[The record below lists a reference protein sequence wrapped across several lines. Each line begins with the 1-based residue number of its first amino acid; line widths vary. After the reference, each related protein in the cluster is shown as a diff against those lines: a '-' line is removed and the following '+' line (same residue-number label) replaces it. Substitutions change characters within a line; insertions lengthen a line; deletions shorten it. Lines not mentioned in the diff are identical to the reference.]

1 MFTFINTSRVGT
13 AVQGVAAAEKGFQ
26 HALWYCKERRS
37 MRALSGKKEP
47 EEVADAIIWQPAVR
61 QMLLTQKA
69 VAEGGRSMVY
79 ECAAQFLRNFLRNHV
94 GRASNARLHA
104 SQVRAPRR
112 QDERRQGGRRREGRK
127 GDR

>member
-1 MFTFINTSRVGT
+1 
-13 AVQGVAAAEKGFQ
+13 
-26 HALWYCKERRS
+26 

-79 ECAAQFLRNFLRNHV
+79 ECALRNPAQTVRNPAC
-94 GRASNARLHA
+94 RAPRTRLHA

-112 QDERRQGGRRREGRK
+112 
-127 GDR
+127 

>member
-79 ECAAQFLRNFLRNHV
+79 ECAAQFLRKSSAQSCLP
-94 GRASNARLHA
+94 RASNARLHA

-112 QDERRQGGRRREGRK
+112 
-127 GDR
+127 

>member
-79 ECAAQFLRNFLRNHV
+79 ECALRNPAQKLC
-94 GRASNARLHA
+94 AMLPAARLLRPPQRLPGA
-104 SQVRAPRR
+104 RSSPIR
-112 QDERRQGGRRREGRK
+112 
-127 GDR
+127 

>member
-79 ECAAQFLRNFLRNHV
+79 ECAPRNPAQTVRNPACRT
-94 GRASNARLHA
+94 SNAPPRLA
-104 SQVRAPRR
+104 GARSSLTR
-112 QDERRQGGRRREGRK
+112 
-127 GDR
+127 

>member
-1 MFTFINTSRVGT
+1 
-13 AVQGVAAAEKGFQ
+13 
-26 HALWYCKERRS
+26 

-79 ECAAQFLRNFLRNHV
+79 ECALRNAAQELRNDWKLEPLT
-94 GRASNARLHA
+94 STELKKCKRLFA
-104 SQVRAPRR
+104 KYA
-112 QDERRQGGRRREGRK
+112 RRRDGKLKARAVKQGFKEDK
-127 GDR
+127 TTADGDGFVYYSHVAKMDSIRAALSRPNWH

>member
-79 ECAAQFLRNFLRNHV
+79 ECAAQSCANCAQSCLP
-94 GRASNARLHA
+94 RASHARLHA
-104 SQVRAPRR
+104 SQVRAARR
-112 QDERRQGGRRREGRK
+112 
-127 GDR
+127 

>member
-1 MFTFINTSRVGT
+1 
-13 AVQGVAAAEKGFQ
+13 
-26 HALWYCKERRS
+26 

-79 ECAAQFLRNFLRNHV
+79 ECALRNHAQKLFADCLPAAT
-94 GRASNARLHA
+94 RTRLHA

-112 QDERRQGGRRREGRK
+112 
-127 GDR
+127 

>member
-1 MFTFINTSRVGT
+1 
-13 AVQGVAAAEKGFQ
+13 
-26 HALWYCKERRS
+26 

-79 ECAAQFLRNFLRNHV
+79 ECALRSPAQKLCAILSAR
-94 GRASNARLHA
+94 RASHARLHA

-112 QDERRQGGRRREGRK
+112 
-127 GDR
+127 

>member
-79 ECAAQFLRNFLRNHV
+79 ECAAQSCAILCAILSGAPRT
-94 GRASNARLHA
+94 RLHT

-112 QDERRQGGRRREGRK
+112 QDERREGGGRREGREAH
-127 GDR
+127 

>member
-1 MFTFINTSRVGT
+1 MSTFINTSRVGT

-47 EEVADAIIWQPAVR
+47 DEVADAIIWQPAVR

-69 VAEGGRSMVY
+69 VAEGGRSMVL
-79 ECAAQFLRNFLRNHV
+79 ECAKIADRMQ
-94 GRASNARLHA
+94 AC
-104 SQVRAPRR
+104 
-112 QDERRQGGRRREGRK
+112 ERRGNPRPKPMPKPKPHTKPR
-127 GDR
+127 

>member
-79 ECAAQFLRNFLRNHV
+79 ECALRNPSQFSAQFCLP
-94 GRASNARLHA
+94 RASNARLRA
-104 SQVRAPRR
+104 SQVRAAR
-112 QDERRQGGRRREGRK
+112 
-127 GDR
+127 